1 MHAGCTRAASSGPA
15 RALARHR
22 SPEAFADGE
31 AQLRARAQS
40 LAQIARTGSEMQVKD
55 RKLMCSEACIDQLT
69 HEIAVLM
76 RWKFND
82 FSGYKKRRRA
92 R

>member
-1 MHAGCTRAASSGPA
+1 
-15 RALARHR
+15 
-22 SPEAFADGE
+22 
-31 AQLRARAQS
+31 
-40 LAQIARTGSEMQVKD
+40 MQVKD

>member
-1 MHAGCTRAASSGPA
+1 
-15 RALARHR
+15 
-22 SPEAFADGE
+22 
-31 AQLRARAQS
+31 
-40 LAQIARTGSEMQVKD
+40 MQVKD
-55 RKLMCSEACIDQLT
+55 RKLMCSEARIDQLT
-69 HEIAVLM
+69 DEIAVLM